1 MKREIAELFAEVER
15 LNEKVHEMLAERDDA
30 IHKMF
35 NGEISEKE
43 LKAMNKACSEA
54 SKAWKQ
60 AANSALRARLHA
72 RREAA
77 AKWGF
82 GPNDQFILMG
92 DMRGRISSHR
102 TIDDAIKAAN
112 RDRETCRHL
121 CTGAYSDVLVYQID
135 LAGELY
141 AVNEHAYENQKE

>member
-15 LNEKVHEMLAERDDA
+15 LNEKVHEMLAERDGA

-43 LKAMNKACSEA
+43 LKAMNKACTEA

-60 AANSALRARLHA
+60 AANSALRARSHA

-77 AKWGF
+77 AKWQF
-82 GPNDQFILMG
+82 GIERSVCL
-92 DMRGRISSHR
+92 DM
-102 TIDDAIKAAN
+102 AW
-112 RDRETCRHL
+112 
-121 CTGAYSDVLVYQID
+121 
-135 LAGELY
+135 
-141 AVNEHAYENQKE
+141 